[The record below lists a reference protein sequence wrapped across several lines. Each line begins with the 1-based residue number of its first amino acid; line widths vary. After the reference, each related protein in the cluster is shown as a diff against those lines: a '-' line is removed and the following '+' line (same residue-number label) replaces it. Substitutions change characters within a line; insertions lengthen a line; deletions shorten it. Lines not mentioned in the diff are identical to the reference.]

1 MAYRS
6 YMKAYGASQ
15 QAAIWA
21 DMCTY
26 LVAMGWTLH
35 DKVSATKWV
44 FSTNGEDGAH
54 LTEYLELEVS
64 GDYIT
69 YKTWLCWD
77 AATHTGYGGALQA
90 AGLNTTAMNT
100 ASTLYMYG
108 SKDLV
113 LTRYNSVVHLF
124 GQIPN
129 RQVAKPYATTANA
142 EAAGASVVIEV
153 DDTDG
158 FQVLDYYQ
166 IACNTTGMRERVQI
180 KAIVDG
186 VSVTVASLANDY
198 AAGSVIAYAPSLM
211 IHACSAYGTI
221 LNNILATCH
230 ASTSGSGLGAM
241 FNYWKANALLRD
253 IYGLDYRNNRYQLVG
268 IVFTGEAAEIGTF
281 IGTCTEHI
289 KLTYSASDTDSILM
303 CVDDA
308 VRYDSGSASGGGASN
323 MDDASKSWT
332 VDAEIGKVL
341 VLTLNTGVGQTR
353 WVTDNTATR
362 LVVGQNWVTNPAGG
376 GSPTGYTICNRAYRN
391 IINDVCC
398 EERIG
403 EP

>member
-6 YMKAYGASQ
+6 YMKAYGASA
-15 QAAIWA
+15 QATIWA

-35 DKVSATKWV
+35 DNVSATKRV
-44 FSTNGEDGAH
+44 FSTNGEDGLH

-64 GDYIT
+64 GNYIT
-69 YKTWLCWD
+69 YKTWLFWD
-77 AATHTGYGGALQA
+77 SGTHTGYGGAYQA
-90 AGLNTTAMNT
+90 SGLNYTAMNA

-113 LTRYNSVVHLF
+113 VTRYNSVVHLF
-124 GQIPN
+124 GQIPK
-129 RQVAKPYATTANA
+129 RQVSKPFATTANA

-158 FQVLDYYQ
+158 FQVLDYYH

-180 KAIVDG
+180 TAIVDG
-186 VSVTVASLANDY
+186 VSVTVASLANAY

-211 IHACSAYGTI
+211 VHGCSAYGSITG
-221 LNNILATCH
+221 NIMPTCY
-230 ASTSGSGLGAM
+230 ANTSGSGLCP
-241 FNYWKANALLRD
+241 NHYWGINLGLRD
-253 IYGLDYRNNRYQLVG
+253 IGALDYRNNRYPLTALVFYG
-268 IVFTGEAAEIGTF
+268 GGTELGSI

-289 KLTYSASDTDSILM
+289 KFAYSTSDTDSILM
-303 CVDDA
+303 CIDDA
-308 VRYDSGSASGGGASN
+308 VRYDSGSASAGGATVL
-323 MDDASKSWT
+323 DDVSKSWT
-332 VDAEIGKVL
+332 IDAEIGKIL

-376 GSPTGYTICNRAYRN
+376 GAPTGYTLCTRAYRN
-391 IINDVCC
+391 IINDICC